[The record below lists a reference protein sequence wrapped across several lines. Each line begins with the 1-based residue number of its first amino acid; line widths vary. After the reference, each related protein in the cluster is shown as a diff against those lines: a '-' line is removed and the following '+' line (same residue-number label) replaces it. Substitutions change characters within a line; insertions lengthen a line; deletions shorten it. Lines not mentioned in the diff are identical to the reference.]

1 MNPIFGTD
9 SKPEFHFILKLFHIF
24 GFRYVSEELVQVS
37 RQMVSGRLFYVTMNM
52 ATSTCENTD
61 ENDDKDVKDC
71 PVDPSG
77 KKLTCKFRILSRP
90 WHPRENLRLLV
101 KGILCDER
109 Q

>member
-9 SKPEFHFILKLFHIF
+9 SKPDFHFILKLFHIF

-77 KKLTCKFRILSRP
+77 KKLTCKFRILS
-90 WHPRENLRLLV
+90 N
-101 KGILCDER
+101 ILESVVVL
-109 Q
+109 